1 MCVIKVTLPHT
12 NLKSNF
18 HIIVRVWKTTLMY
31 FCPVGMDRLVWLAAW
46 KILIMI
52 KSRAGSYITT
62 WQPPS

>member
-31 FCPVGMDRLVWLAAW
+31 FCPVGMDMLVRLAD
-46 KILIMI
+46 
-52 KSRAGSYITT
+52 
-62 WQPPS
+62 